1 MWKKIHETDVLLKKL
16 TKLQKLKNHQRIIG
30 KLIQKDKES
39 FIAARRQLW
48 LADRLVFATSLRAF
62 VSVRVSVSTSEIK
75 IYIEI
80 PCIFIRA

>member
-1 MWKKIHETDVLLKKL
+1 MSKISLKNGDFLRKI
-16 TKLQKLKNHQRIIG
+16 TKLQKLENHQRIIG

-62 VSVRVSVSTSEIK
+62 VSGCVFLSPQAK
-75 IYIEI
+75 LK
-80 PCIFIRA
+80 FI